1 MVIGI
6 RVNCPSHRPSAVEAP
21 LETTCQLAKAVVS
34 TKRRGR
40 YRKHPAVQ
48 VFQAIRIAVNDELG
62 ELTRGM
68 EGAFGLLKPGGR
80 LAVITFHSL
89 EDRMVKEFGNE
100 HARDYDVP
108 GEVDVPMLR
117 GPRAAYALGERKSI
131 RPPMRN

>member
-1 MVIGI
+1 M
-6 RVNCPSHRPSAVEAP
+6 EAP
-21 LETTCQLAKAVVS
+21 LETTCQLAKAVAS
-34 TKRRGR
+34 AKRHGR
-40 YRKHPAVQ
+40 HKKHPAVQ

-62 ELTRGM
+62 ELTRGL

-89 EDRMVKEFGNE
+89 EDRMVKAFGNE

-117 GPRAAYALGERKSI
+117 VDREPRMRWVSRKSI
-131 RPPMRN
+131 RPTDCLLYTSPSPRDRG